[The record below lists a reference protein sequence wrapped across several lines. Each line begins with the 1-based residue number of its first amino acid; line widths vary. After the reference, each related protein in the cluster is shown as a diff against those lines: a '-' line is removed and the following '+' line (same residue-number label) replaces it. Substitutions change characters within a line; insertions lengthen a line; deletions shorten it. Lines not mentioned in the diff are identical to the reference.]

1 MPERHRMK
9 PHWLAGLISAVS
21 LALCAQA
28 FAADRGIT
36 RQEDPWG
43 RFEEGSWKIVQ
54 VTTETITEGRIVSST
69 TETKSTLER
78 VDDQGVTL
86 RVEVAVE
93 MHGRRFNP
101 QPQTIVQGFHGEPLG
116 DAVRSEDLGPGEVS
130 IQGRTIACRVQQVT
144 STENASRTVT
154 KIYHSPEVAPYILR
168 RESIKYDAA
177 GAIIGETTMEVVAV
191 DVPCSVLGEVL
202 RTSQIRSVQR
212 HTAGTTIRTAV
223 LSIDVPG
230 GVVCQT
236 VEELDANQQHVRR
249 SRLQLVDFGS
259 AGEDQPDGIFKR
271 RSGRLFRPHLLPFR
285 Q

>member
-1 MPERHRMK
+1 MK

-36 RQEDPWG
+36 REEDPWG
-43 RFEEGSWKIVQ
+43 RFEAGAWKIVQ
-54 VTTETITEGRIVSST
+54 VTTETITEGRTVSST
-69 TETKSTLER
+69 TETRSTLQR
-78 VDDQGVTL
+78 VDDQAVTL
-86 RVEVAVE
+86 LVEVAVE

-116 DAVRSEDLGPGEVS
+116 DAVQSEDLGLGEVS
-130 IQGRTIACRVQQVT
+130 IQGRTIACRVQEVT
-144 STENASRTVT
+144 TTETSGRTVT
-154 KIYHSPEVAPYILR
+154 KIYHSPEIAPYILR
-168 RESIKYDAA
+168 RESVKSDAA
-177 GAIIGETTMEVVAV
+177 GAVIGQTTMEVVAI

-202 RTSQIRSVQR
+202 RTAQIRSVQR
-212 HTAGTTIRTAV
+212 HAAGTTIRTAV
-223 LSIDVPG
+223 LSIDIPG

-236 VEELDANQQHVRR
+236 VEELDTNQQRVRR
-249 SRLQLVDFGS
+249 SRLQLVDYGK
-259 AGEDQPDGIFKR
+259 AAEDRPDGLFKR